1 MLDWL
6 RLIRASGLCT
16 ILANLAASA
25 VIAVYA
31 RGGLDPNWLGKRLLQ
46 GSGMR
51 VGWVLLA
58 SFLLYASGMLWN
70 DLADIERDRTLHPR
84 RPLPSGRVNYVTAY
98 VAGIVM
104 AVAALL
110 VASQLEHGF
119 HVAGVVLS
127 LALLYNFVTKHV
139 PWLGSLNMAL
149 VRFSH
154 ALFALLLLGSD
165 HLEMAVLGIMDAFGA
180 PVVLPGAQVALTYP
194 LLLGGYVFGLTL
206 ISELESRRGTRL
218 ELIFGG
224 ACMAAVIGI
233 AAVMLV
239 TAHWIADF
247 QQRGQHVRMV
257 ASLFLGLGILG
268 LLLWRVGSRWWAA
281 VRLGRKTLIG
291 PIIPAALGGMILFDA
306 LIATSFHPLG
316 GLLIL
321 MLYPVFRVVGKMIR
335 MD

>member
-16 ILANLAASA
+16 ILANLAASS
-25 VIAVYA
+25 VVAVYV

-51 VGWVLLA
+51 IGWVLLA

-70 DLADIERDRTLHPR
+70 DLADVERDRTLHPK
-84 RPLPSGRVNYVTAY
+84 RPLPSGRVDYVTAY
-98 VAGIVM
+98 IAGIIM

-110 VASQLEHGF
+110 VASQIEHGF
-119 HVAGVVLS
+119 HAAGVVLS

-139 PWLGSLNMAL
+139 PWLGSLTMAL

-165 HLEMAVLGIMDAFGA
+165 HFEFAVLGIMDAFGA
-180 PVVLPGAQVALTYP
+180 PVVVTSPGATLLYP

-218 ELIFGG
+218 ELLLGG
-224 ACMAAVIGI
+224 ACMAAAIGA
-233 AAVMLV
+233 AAVLLV
-239 TAHWIADF
+239 TANWIADW
-247 QQRGQHVRMV
+247 QQQGMHVRMV
-257 ASLFLGLGILG
+257 LSLFLGLSILG
-268 LLLWRVGSRWWAA
+268 LLLWRVGTRWWAA

-306 LIATSFHPLG
+306 LIATAFHPLG
-316 GLLIL
+316 GLLIVL
-321 MLYPVFRVVGKMIR
+321 LYPVFRVAGKMIR